1 MAVSSTSSSVSAST
15 VTETVYPVMVNGTL
29 CYSAAEV
36 AAVKS
41 GQSPDSVKPG
51 YTSQTNDETASGQN
65 QSTAQV
71 RSSTQT
77 QSQAEIQA
85 QAQAKQLAEAQ
96 AKIAQFAQ
104 MSDDEQRQQ
113 QEESRRGQLVDFYA

>member
-41 GQSPDSVKPG
+41 GQSPDSVKLG
-51 YTSQTNDETASGQN
+51 YTSPKNDETAIGRN
-65 QSTAQV
+65 QA
-71 RSSTQT
+71 STQT

-85 QAQAKQLAEAQ
+85 QAQSKQLAEAH
-96 AKIAQFAQ
+96 ARIVQFSQ
-104 MSDDEQRQQ
+104 LSQDEQRQQ